1 MPFAHGCR
9 HSYVYRCRCS
19 LGLVLE
25 PSPRNSVKYCSA
37 DQLQVGRGMN
47 TQSPCPKKRT
57 RQQRMSHPDHNQTQR
72 QLTTGNKTKKNK
84 NKKEPTR
91 RTNFRTN
98 IQPSPHKLPTKFR
111 HNSTIHQRAQ
121 ARGNASKRMR
131 PARAPRLQHYAW
143 QFNPH

>member
-98 IQPSPHKLPTKFR
+98 IQPSPHKLPNQIPTQLNNTSKG
-111 HNSTIHQRAQ
+111 SSKGQCQ
-121 ARGNASKRMR
+121 QENASSACSAS
-131 PARAPRLQHYAW
+131 PALRLAI
-143 QFNPH
+143 